1 MKIVL
6 KWQSYLRRIIQ
17 VVKLINMG
25 YKVEEMEKKGVLIMK
40 IKKLQ

>member
-25 YKVEEMEKKGVLIMK
+25 YRVEEMEKKGVLRMK